1 MTDLATADAS
11 NAQTESPAADGP
23 VSLEDNIDNAFAT
36 IDAREAEEETP
47 ADPNPN
53 PDAGDKVE
61 PSPEEAAI
69 EEVVEQPADVVDAIS
84 APDRFTDSAKT
95 EWANTPPAIQA
106 EVERM
111 RTELESGLTQKDEQL
126 SKYAGLEDL
135 QKLAES
141 QGQTLADVAKNYAG
155 MENMLRQDPIAGFRQ
170 IAANLGLNLNQI
182 AAHVMNVRPDQQA
195 ARYEGEI
202 NNLKRELQGMKQ
214 QFKNIDTSFTE
225 QTNAALQSEISAFAK
240 DHEHFETVR
249 AHMAILIQT
258 NMAKNLPEAYKLAV
272 KERGLTA
279 SETASTEAK
288 KKDDLAAQTQ
298 KGKLSVAGA
307 PASGSTPDKVKP
319 SKSAREAIDRAFS
332 NLG

>member
-11 NAQTESPAADGP
+11 NAQTESPSADGP
-23 VSLEDNIDNAFAT
+23 VSLSDTIENAFASV
-36 IDAREAEEETP
+36 DAREAEEEAP
-47 ADPNPN
+47 AEPNLS
-53 PDAGDKVE
+53 PDAGDEVE
-61 PSPEEAAI
+61 PSHEEAAI
-69 EEVVEQPADVVDAIS
+69 EEAAEQPADAVDAIN

-126 SKYAGLEDL
+126 SKYAGLESF

-141 QGQTLADVAKNYAG
+141 QGQTLADVAKNYEG
-155 MENMLRQDPIAGFRQ
+155 IENLLRQDPIAGFRQ
-170 IAANLGLNLNQI
+170 ISANLGLNFNQI

-214 QFKNIDTSFTE
+214 QFNNIDTSFTE
-225 QTNAALQSEISAFAK
+225 QTNAALQSEISAFSK
-240 DHEHFETVR
+240 NHEHFETVR
-249 AHMAILIQT
+249 ADMGALIQG
-258 NMAKNLPEAYKLAV
+258 NMAKDLPEAYELAV
-272 KERGLTA
+272 KMRGLTA
-279 SETASTEAK
+279 SEPASTEAK
-288 KKDDLAAQTQ
+288 KKDQLAAQTQ

-307 PASGSTPDKVKP
+307 PASGSNPDKVKP
-319 SKSAREAIDRAFS
+319 SKSAREAIDRAFA